1 MIVKINGKEIFR
13 FENSVPGI
21 YKNVTVSHSYEGI
34 DYDYVTDDGQ
44 IYTYDYEEEYG
55 EFPASDISIKN
66 FKLKSYD
73 FPISVESLKL

>member
-34 DYDYVTDDGQ
+34 DYDYVNDDGKIYILDIELFHPGEVFESQ
-44 IYTYDYEEEYG
+44 I
-55 EFPASDISIKN
+55 FVHR
-66 FKLKSYD
+66 L
-73 FPISVESLKL
+73 ESCLNEKDDDAP